1 MLSEKSKNRAKVS
14 MATKEEEEAAID
26 ITVLGSVNVTNGIY
40 CCVVLQTRL
49 MKWGLY
55 KELLK
60 VNRLGRSPNT

>member
-1 MLSEKSKNRAKVS
+1 